1 MDKVHLSLNAVFELA
16 NRCLLVNG
24 CNMENAEAVAAIIL
38 AAERDGSSS
47 HGLFR
52 LPGYVAS
59 LRSRKVDGN
68 AVPEVER
75 LAPGVVQVDGG
86 GGYAPLALQI
96 GRPVLIEAAQLQGL
110 AALALTNVHHFGALW
125 IEVEA
130 IAREGLVAFAFTSYT
145 PSVAPAGSGRPF
157 FGTNPM
163 AFAWPRR
170 DQPPMVFDQ
179 ASAAM
184 AKGEVMIAARDG
196 HELPPGVGLDSSGE
210 PTVDPQAILDGG
222 TMLPFGGYKGSAI
235 AMMIELLAGSLI
247 GQAFSFEAG
256 QRDNKDGGPPRG
268 GELML
273 AMDPEK
279 FGDAAGWM
287 DHCESFFE
295 QLLTLDGT
303 RLPGSRRYK
312 NRESRPRDGVWVPE
326 ELHKKIETL
335 CSA

>member
-1 MDKVHLSLNAVFELA
+1 MDKVNLTLNAVFELA

-24 CNMENAEAVAAIIL
+24 CNMENAEAVSATIL

-59 LRSRKVDGN
+59 LRSGKVDGN
-68 AVPEVER
+68 AQPEIER

-86 GGYAPLALQI
+86 GGYAPLALQA
-96 GRPVLIEAAQLQGL
+96 GRPVLIEAAQMQGL
-110 AALALTNVHHFGALW
+110 AALALTNVHHFAALW
-125 IEVEA
+125 VEVEA
-130 IAREGLVAFAFTSYT
+130 LAREGLVAFAFTSYT

-163 AFAWPRR
+163 AFGWPRG
-170 DQPPMVFDQ
+170 DGPPMVFDQ

-196 HELPPGVGLDSSGE
+196 HELPPGVGLDASGE
-210 PTVDPQAILDGG
+210 PTTNPQAILDGG

-235 AMMIELLAGSLI
+235 ALMIELLAGGLI

-256 QRDNKDGGPPRG
+256 ERDNKDGGPPRG
-268 GELML
+268 GELLL

-279 FGDAAGWM
+279 FGDAPGWLA
-287 DHCESFFE
+287 HCETFFQRLLE
-295 QLLTLDGT
+295 QEGT

-312 NRESRPRDGVWVPE
+312 NREVTPRDGVWVPR
-326 ELHKKIETL
+326 ELHEKIESL
-335 CSA
+335 CAT